1 MINQDKIF
9 RIHVLKNSGISE
21 RNISKRLKV
30 SRSTVARYLKEPIQK
45 DRKNNDKMLY
55 DLLIHSNFQKT
66 YKIIKKYLINNKKE
80 LTSISAYF
88 HFPEISGGY
97 KSKTQNKIDII
108 WLLKILQGRITLKEL
123 SQYYSNKISL
133 ESLGKLYDAIL
144 NKPRRYRNR
153 AITVL
158 LYLKNFSQREIAR
171 KLYLSRSSVARYI
184 SKYKIGG
191 VENLLDFSRIE
202 IKKYEDPKYSDAI
215 FSMLHSPPSS
225 YGFNRTTWRMS
236 DLHKIL
242 IDKGLGICLHN
253 IRKII
258 KDSGYKFYKA
268 RKALTSNDPDYR
280 EKLEKIT
287 QTLSELKYNEKFFS
301 VDEFGPFAIKKQGGK
316 ELREKGDP
324 RIIPQFQK
332 SKGSLIITGALELS
346 TNQMTH
352 FYSAKKNTLEMLK
365 LIDVLLKKY
374 NDEECIYFS
383 WDAASWHASKELYKK
398 VDQLN
403 NKKHHKPKIGLLPLP
418 ISAQFLNVIESIYS
432 GMARAIIHNSDY
444 QSVNE
449 CKKAI
454 DRYFLERNE
463 HFKEY
468 PKRAGNKIWGKE
480 RVKPIFSESNNCKDP
495 RYMRN

>member
-1 MINQDKIF
+1 MINQDRIF
-9 RIHVLKNSGISE
+9 QIHVLKKSGISE
-21 RNISKRLKV
+21 RNISKRLRV
-30 SRSTVARYLKEPIQK
+30 SRSTVAKYLKKPIRK
-45 DRKNNDKMLY
+45 KRKNNDKMLY
-55 DLLIHSNFQKT
+55 DLIIQSDFKKT
-66 YKIIKKYLINNKKE
+66 YKIIRKFLNNNKKE
-80 LTSISAYF
+80 LSSISAHF
-88 HFPEISGGY
+88 HFPEISDTDNS
-97 KSKTQNKIDII
+97 KSQNNIDII
-108 WLLKILQGRITLKEL
+108 WLLKILQGEIKLKEL

-133 ESLGKLYDAIL
+133 ESLSNLYDAIL

-158 LYLKNFSQREIAR
+158 LYLQNFSQREIACN
-171 KLYLSRSSVARYI
+171 LFLSRSSVARYI
-184 SKYKIGG
+184 NKYKEGG
-191 VENLLDFSRIE
+191 VEKLLNFSRIE

-215 FSMLHSPPSS
+215 FSILHSPPSS
-225 YGFNRTTWRMS
+225 CGFNRTTWRMS

-242 IDKGLGICLHN
+242 NDKGLGICLHN

-352 FYSAKKNTLEMLK
+352 FYSDKKNTLEM
-365 LIDVLLKKY
+365 
-374 NDEECIYFS
+374 
-383 WDAASWHASKELYKK
+383 
-398 VDQLN
+398 
-403 NKKHHKPKIGLLPLP
+403 
-418 ISAQFLNVIESIYS
+418 
-432 GMARAIIHNSDY
+432 
-444 QSVNE
+444 
-449 CKKAI
+449 
-454 DRYFLERNE
+454 
-463 HFKEY
+463 
-468 PKRAGNKIWGKE
+468 
-480 RVKPIFSESNNCKDP
+480 
-495 RYMRN
+495 

>member
-1 MINQDKIF
+1 
-9 RIHVLKNSGISE
+9 
-21 RNISKRLKV
+21 
-30 SRSTVARYLKEPIQK
+30 
-45 DRKNNDKMLY
+45 
-55 DLLIHSNFQKT
+55 LLIKV
-66 YKIIKKYLINNKKE
+66 
-80 LTSISAYF
+80 
-88 HFPEISGGY
+88 
-97 KSKTQNKIDII
+97 
-108 WLLKILQGRITLKEL
+108 LQGKVTLKEL
-123 SQYYSNKISL
+123 YQNFSIEISL
-133 ESLGKLYDAIL
+133 QNIRILYDAIL
-144 NKPRRYRNR
+144 NKPRKHRNS
-153 AITVL
+153 AITIL
-158 LYLKNFSQREIAR
+158 LHLKDFSQREIAG
-171 KLYLSRSSVARYI
+171 KLFISRSSVARYI
-184 SKYKIGG
+184 NKYKEGG
-191 VENLLDFSRIE
+191 VEKLFDFSRIE
-202 IKKYEDPKYSDAI
+202 IKKYEDPKYRDAI
-215 FSMLHSPPSS
+215 FSILHSPPSS
-225 YGFNRTTWRMS
+225 YGFNRTTWRMF

-242 IDKGLGICLHN
+242 NDKGLGICLHN

-280 EKLEKIT
+280 KKLEKIT

-352 FYSAKKNTLEMLK
+352 FYSDKKNTLEMLK
-365 LIDVLLKKY
+365 LIDVLLQKY
-374 NDEECIYFS
+374 IDEECIYFS
-383 WDAASWHASKELYKK
+383 WDAASWHASKELYNK

-403 NKKHHKPKIGLLPLP
+403 NKKHHKPKISLLPLP

-432 GMARAIIHNSDY
+432 GMARANIHNSDY

-463 HFKEY
+463 HFNEY